1 MRHCTTRQTPRQNC
15 LMEERSGVWSGWHE
29 TDAGDLHDLADDDPM
44 LFEAAAVAGVV
55 ARVAAS

>member
-1 MRHCTTRQTPRQNC
+1 
-15 LMEERSGVWSGWHE
+15 MEERLGVLSGWHE